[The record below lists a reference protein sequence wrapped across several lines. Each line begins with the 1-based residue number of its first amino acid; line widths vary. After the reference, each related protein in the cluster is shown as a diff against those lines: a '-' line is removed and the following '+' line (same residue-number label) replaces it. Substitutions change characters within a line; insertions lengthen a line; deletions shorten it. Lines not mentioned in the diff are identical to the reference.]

1 MAWFGVVMEVG
12 TKLIGYEMT
21 IYLLDTLQALSYLG
35 APGAEK
41 EILILIGRRALV
53 TDPHCRA
60 L

>member
-1 MAWFGVVMEVG
+1 MEVG